1 MDLRSST
8 SWTSLFSSEYYVPN
22 LVETKL
28 VECKFGSI
36 LFGRLLNGRL
46 RLGIPCWMGSI
57 YGSHHGSQECLY
69 SPEVWLEVNVEKS
82 SNLVIFQNKKSLSVN
97 DARIVYEN
105 VYIADLFSNQFS
117 SFVDCLPVTDVTLE
131 RETNLMSILLLMEWT
146 VSLSPTLTMGWYE
159 ERKLFAQITSVFKQH
174 VYY

>member
-105 VYIADLFSNQFS
+105 VYIADLLSNQFS

-131 RETNLMSILLLMEWT
+131 RETNLLVHPLVNGVNRVTQSNFNHGMVW
-146 VSLSPTLTMGWYE
+146 
-159 ERKLFAQITSVFKQH
+159 RKKIICSNHFSF
-174 VYY
+174 